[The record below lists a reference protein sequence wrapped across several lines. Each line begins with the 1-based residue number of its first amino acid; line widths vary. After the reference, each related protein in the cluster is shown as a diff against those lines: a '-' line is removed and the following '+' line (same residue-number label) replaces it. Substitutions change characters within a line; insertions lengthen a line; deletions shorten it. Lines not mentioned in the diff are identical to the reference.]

1 MSILQELIET
11 QEFATLPPVAT
22 KILKLLEND
31 NIDFRDIARIVE
43 ADASLTLKL
52 LKVANSPI
60 YATRT
65 EVSSVQQAIVTL
77 GLNRLTNIVLGISI
91 FSRFFF
97 SSQKQA
103 ADIIQKFWWHSSCT
117 GMVAKSLAIKL
128 NRFFKENEFIGGLLH
143 DIGKLAMIQYN
154 AQMFR
159 SVIELVETKNMMD
172 VEAELSV
179 FGVDHIE
186 IGKSIAEHWKLPHEL
201 YSIISGHNKPSE
213 LTENRELTAIVR
225 FADVLCEIWG
235 ADVFEGFKTVDLREE
250 ESWKL
255 LCTSYPELA
264 NFDLEAFTFELEEDF
279 KNSSTFLSL
288 ISQNQY

>member
-1 MSILQELIET
+1 MAILEELIET

-91 FSRFFF
+91 FSRFLF

-117 GMVAKSLAIKL
+117 GMVAKSLTIKL

-154 AQMFR
+154 SQMYR
-159 SVIELVETKNMMD
+159 RVIELVETKNKMD
-172 VEAELSV
+172 VEAELEV
-179 FGVDHIE
+179 FGLDHIE
-186 IGKSIAEHWKLPHEL
+186 IGKKIAEHWKLPHEL
-201 YSIISGHNKPSE
+201 VSIISGHNNP
-213 LTENRELTAIVR
+213 
-225 FADVLCEIWG
+225 F
-235 ADVFEGFKTVDLREE
+235 
-250 ESWKL
+250 
-255 LCTSYPELA
+255 
-264 NFDLEAFTFELEEDF
+264 
-279 KNSSTFLSL
+279 
-288 ISQNQY
+288 

>member
-1 MSILQELIET
+1 MSIIEELIET

-52 LKVANSPI
+52 LKVANSPL

-143 DIGKLAMIQYN
+143 DIGKLAMIQYDS
-154 AQMFR
+154 QMFR
-159 SVIELVETKNMMD
+159 RVIELVETKNMMD
-172 VEAELSV
+172 VDAEREV
-179 FGVDHIE
+179 FGIDHIE
-186 IGKSIAEHWKLPHEL
+186 IGKSIVDHWKLPYEL
-201 YSIISGHNKPSE
+201 ASVISGHNNPSA
-213 LTENRELTAIVR
+213 LQENRELTAIVR
-225 FADVLCEIWG
+225 FADILCEIWG
-235 ADVFEGFKTVDLREE
+235 ADVFEGFKTVDLRNE

-264 NFDLEAFTFELEEDF
+264 NFDIEAFTFELEEDF